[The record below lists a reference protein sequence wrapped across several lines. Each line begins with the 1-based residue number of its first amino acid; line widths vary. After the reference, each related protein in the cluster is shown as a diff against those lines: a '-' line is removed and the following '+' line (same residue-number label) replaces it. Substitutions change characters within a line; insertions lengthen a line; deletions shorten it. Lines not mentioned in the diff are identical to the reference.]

1 MESQLDLNRE
11 RVRARDK
18 WTTLLPDTMAG
29 VTSVQ
34 EAAYADGALSVKH
47 KRLIVLGIAL
57 GRGCTNCVLGQ
68 TVRALDTRAMAEE
81 ILETTG
87 VAAAIGGTM
96 GYGRVAPR
104 CGAPRGDGQALG
116 PS

>member
-1 MESQLDLNRE
+1 MESQLDLNQE

-34 EAAYADGALSVKH
+34 EAAYADGALSAKH
-47 KRLIVLGIAL
+47 KRLIALGIAL
-57 GRGCTNCVLGQ
+57 CRGCTNCVLGQ
-68 TVRALDTRAMAEE
+68 TVRALDAGATAEE

-96 GYGRVAPR
+96 GVAESLRVVALLEEMGR
-104 CGAPRGDGQALG
+104 L
-116 PS
+116 